1 MMNFPSL
8 ATKNKTIVNSI
19 RQKGDGKRSIY
30 LYTNNNKTRSTMLLS
45 SELNLGQTEDI
56 SVLKTDKTITLS
68 CILTHYFDHEFFSF
82 RSALF

>member
-1 MMNFPSL
+1 MMNSLSL
-8 ATKNKTIVNSI
+8 ATENKTIVNSI

-45 SELNLGQTEDI
+45 SKLNPGQTENI
-56 SVLKTDKTITLS
+56 FVLKTDKTVTSS
-68 CILTHYFDHEFFSF
+68 CILTHHFDHEFSSF